1 MKQLYFAII
10 VAAAFSTVTTNANDR
25 LYINNFNINAGENKT
40 IEVLLSND
48 TAYCA
53 LQTDIVLPQGLSI
66 ALDDDEY
73 IVDLTNRKGRDH
85 VVSTNMLGDGSIR
98 VFVSSQG
105 SNFFSGNSGAILTIE
120 ITASSSFTKGNVIIK
135 NSVLVEEDGTRHQL
149 ADEIAKVN
157 GGIPIY
163 IPGDVN
169 GDGVM
174 TAADITALYDYMLN
188 NDSSHIVNGDQT
200 GDGIITA
207 ADVTSVY
214 YVLLGN

>member
-1 MKQLYFAII
+1 MRKLFVLII
-10 VAAAFSTVTTNANDR
+10 ISMAAMTMNANDR

-105 SNFFSGNSGAILTIE
+105 SNSFSGNSGAILTIE
-120 ITASSSFTKGNVIIK
+120 ISASSTFSKDNIIMK

-163 IPGDVN
+163 IPGDVD
-169 GDGVM
+169 GDGHVSSV
-174 TAADITALYDYMLN
+174 DVTALYNYLLN
-188 NDSSHIVNGDQT
+188 GDDSNLVNGDQD
-200 GDGIITA
+200 GDGHISSVDMTA
-207 ADVTSVY
+207 VY
-214 YVLLGN
+214 NILLGD

>member
-1 MKQLYFAII
+1 MRKLFVLII
-10 VAAAFSTVTTNANDR
+10 ISLAAMTMNANDR
-25 LYINNFNINAGENKT
+25 LYINDFNINAGESKT
-40 IEVLLSND
+40 IEVLLNND

-66 ALDDDEY
+66 AVDDDEY

-105 SNFFSGNSGAILTIE
+105 SNSFSGNSGAILTIE
-120 ITASSSFTKGNVIIK
+120 ITASSSFTKGNVTIK

-149 ADEIAKVN
+149 ANEIAKVN
-157 GGIPIY
+157 GGIPIF

-169 GDGVM
+169 GDGECTGSDV
-174 TAADITALYDYMLN
+174 TALYNYILY
-188 NDSSHIVNGDQT
+188 NDTSAIVNGDQNGDSQIT
-200 GDGIITA
+200 GS
-207 ADVTSVY
+207 DVTAVY
-214 YVLLGN
+214 NIILGL

>member
-1 MKQLYFAII
+1 MRKLFVLII
-10 VAAAFSTVTTNANDR
+10 ISLAAMTMNANDR
-25 LYINNFNINAGENKT
+25 LYINDFNINAGESKT
-40 IEVLLSND
+40 IEVLLNND

-66 ALDDDEY
+66 AVDDDEY

-105 SNFFSGNSGAILTIE
+105 SNSFSGTSGAILTIE
-120 ITASSSFTKGNVIIK
+120 ITASSSFTKGNVTIK

-149 ADEIAKVN
+149 ANEIAKVN
-157 GGIPIY
+157 GGIPIF

-169 GDGVM
+169 GDGECTGSDV
-174 TAADITALYDYMLN
+174 TALYNYILY
-188 NDSSHIVNGDQT
+188 NDTSAIVNGDQNGDNQIT
-200 GDGIITA
+200 GS
-207 ADVTSVY
+207 DVTAVY
-214 YVLLGN
+214 NIILGI

>member
-1 MKQLYFAII
+1 MRKLFVLII
-10 VAAAFSTVTTNANDR
+10 ISMAAMTMNANDR
-25 LYINNFNINAGENKT
+25 LYINDFNINAGESKT

-66 ALDDDEY
+66 AVDDDEY

-105 SNFFSGNSGAILTIE
+105 SNSFSGNSGAILTIE

-149 ADEIAKVN
+149 ANEIAKVN
-157 GGIPIY
+157 GGIPIF

-169 GDGVM
+169 GDGECTGSDV
-174 TAADITALYDYMLN
+174 TALYNYILY
-188 NDSSHIVNGDQT
+188 NDTSAIVNGDQNGDNQIT
-200 GDGIITA
+200 GS
-207 ADVTSVY
+207 DVTAVY
-214 YVLLGN
+214 NIILGI